1 MSTTRIESAPVK
13 LTIIASQYPF
23 SGRVPLVPPILEYLA
38 ALTLREFPD
47 AAVTQVD
54 ANQKNIS
61 PEDIKT
67 DIVAISAMT
76 ATITWAYRFADA
88 CRKRGIHVILG
99 GIHPT
104 ALPEEAAVHADTVV
118 IGEAESVWGDVLRD
132 IRSGQSKKFYR
143 GERLPLVNL
152 PKPIDGKLKGN
163 YRFRAFFTMR
173 GCPYRCTF
181 CSVRRFFGDTI
192 RYRPIPEVAEEIETC
207 AGSIWFNGDDNI
219 WGGDVKRSTDL
230 FNELAKGTKRS
241 WYGFGDLRSIQSGQG
256 ARMLAAARESG
267 LFSVWAGWESDDAH
281 LRAFNA
287 SGKQGADRTAAV
299 KMMQDAGIDVTLF
312 VVLGGRQ
319 DSLDSFKRTLE
330 LSEKMNVGIHPVL
343 LTPLP
348 GTELYEEYKEFLLPG
363 LGWDSFIGVK
373 SVFDHPAPDMS
384 PVRRELEY
392 HHLNQE
398 LFRFSS
404 IVRRIRS
411 LPRSGFPKSHLL
423 SFMTQM
429 PMKLAF
435 SKAYDE
441 WKSRLKNDDQQ
452 TMKAG
457 NNMAAHKA
465 RWAAGLFAGWNL
477 RTTSLKI
484 YGLSLI
490 TITLLHVLHGLEPG
504 MFASLD
510 RANGILHLGEEFLF
524 WSLVPVGMLSILTRQ
539 FNIAKWVIAIRRIAS
554 DKIGRLALLLKE
566 LVYSSMIGA
575 GAYWAYVCMAEVL

>member
-1 MSTTRIESAPVK
+1 MSMRIDPAPVK
-13 LTIIASQYPF
+13 VTIVASRYPF

-54 ANQKNIS
+54 ANQQNIS
-61 PEDIKT
+61 PNDIRT
-67 DIVAISAMT
+67 EIVAISAMT
-76 ATITWAYRFADA
+76 ATVTWAYHFADA
-88 CRKRGIHVILG
+88 CRKRGIHVVLG

-104 ALPEEAAVHADTVV
+104 ALPEEAALHADTVV
-118 IGEAESVWGDVLRD
+118 IGEAESVWGSVLRD
-132 IRSGQSKKFYR
+132 IRSGQSKKYYR

-181 CSVRRFFGDTI
+181 CSVRKFFGDTI
-192 RYRPIPEVAEEIETC
+192 RYRPIPEVVDEIEAC
-207 AGSIWFNGDDNI
+207 AGNIWFNGDDNI
-219 WGGDVKRSTDL
+219 WGGDLRRSTDL

-241 WYGFGDLRSIQSGQG
+241 WYGFGDLRSVQSGQG

-267 LFSVWAGWESDDAH
+267 LFSVWAGWESDDVH

-287 SGKQGADRTAAV
+287 SGKQGADRVAAV

-330 LSEKMNVGIHPVL
+330 LSEKLNVGIHPVL

-404 IVRRIRS
+404 IVRRIAS

-441 WKSRLKNDDQQ
+441 WKSSLKNEVQE
-452 TMKAG
+452 TTLTE
-457 NNMAAHKA
+457 NSSEAHKTT
-465 RWAAGLFAGWNL
+465 RSAGLFAGWNL
-477 RTTSLKI
+477 HSAFLKI
-484 YGLSLI
+484 YGSCLVAI
-490 TITLLHVLHGLEPG
+490 TILHVLHGSEPG
-504 MFASLD
+504 AYATLD
-510 RANGILHLGEEFLF
+510 RASFPLHYVEELVF
-524 WSLVPVGMLSILTRQ
+524 WILVPASVLTIVLREINMAQ
-539 FNIAKWVIAIRRIAS
+539 KIKAIRRIAG
-554 DKIGRLALLLKE
+554 DKINRLMISLKE
-566 LVYSSMIGA
+566 IAYSAMIGA
-575 GAYWAYVCMAEVL
+575 GAYWAYACMVEVL